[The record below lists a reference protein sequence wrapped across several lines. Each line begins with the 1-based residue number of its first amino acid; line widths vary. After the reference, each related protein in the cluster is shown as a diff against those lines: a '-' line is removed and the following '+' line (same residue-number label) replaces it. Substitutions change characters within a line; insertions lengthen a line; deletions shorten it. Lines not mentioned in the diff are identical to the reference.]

1 MTDYS
6 NVEDNHNVEMS
17 NLNDKSILVQIID
30 VTHKTLIEEIKLN
43 EVKAK

>member
-30 VTHKTLIEEIKLN
+30 VTHKTLIEEIKFN